1 MERKKII
8 ANVSVASTGVIF
20 LAIMMWF
27 LPERALDLLFICVVS
42 VSVSTFILWRARVDQ
57 RKDERTMQLMTL
69 AGRNAFIF
77 LIFAMP
83 WLAGFSIAGI
93 ISLDASGALWLLWL
107 TALGI
112 VWISFFYYYTR

>member
-1 MERKKII
+1 MERKQII

-20 LAIMMWF
+20 LVIMMWF

-42 VSVSTFILWRARVDQ
+42 VSLSTFILWRARVDQ

-93 ISLDASGALWLLWL
+93 ISLDVSGALMLLWL
-107 TALGI
+107 IALGI
-112 VWISFFYYYTR
+112 AWISFFYYYTR